1 MNKNLKKVLQAVLL
15 IMLLFVLVAGMLGAY
30 LTVDEYKP
38 EDVED
43 LNISGEKGNKVI
55 LGKEYTMESWNAGYG
70 ALGDNADFFMDGG
83 KMVNTATKDRVYYNL
98 EGIRK
103 QVEADDPDFMLFL
116 DDDTTIPPR
125 YLSEVYEACNDASG
139 NETPNVITGLI
150 KTDSG
155 YLSPMKGFRFIFHD
169 KDYITGPGLYNDITF
184 INSGMTVRL
193 DSLIKSGGFNEEL
206 FLDMIDFT
214 LAYELSERGFCSVQV
229 LDETIIQSFSGRNA
243 SDKSTLLKRFEIYKK
258 DFKNYCRITKRSSA
272 FCTFAL
278 LKRRL
283 MIEFKAK

>member
-1 MNKNLKKVLQAVLL
+1 MLFITTVIYNKSIFDLPSREIVMDFVTKHGRDAVRYIIVDNSDETFLNDRTEEYEELISKEELIYIKNGGNLGLAKAYNKALKYAEEKSPDIKK
-15 IMLLFVLVAGMLGAY
+15 
-30 LTVDEYKP
+30 
-38 EDVED
+38 
-43 LNISGEKGNKVI
+43 
-55 LGKEYTMESWNAGYG
+55 
-70 ALGDNADFFMDGG
+70 
-83 KMVNTATKDRVYYNL
+83 
-98 EGIRK
+98 
-103 QVEADDPDFMLFL
+103 DFMLFL
-116 DDDTTIPPR
+116 DDDTTIPSQ
-125 YLSEVYEACNDASG
+125 YLSKVYEACDDASG
-139 NETPNVITGLI
+139 NDTPNVITGLI
-150 KTDSG
+150 KTDSR

-214 LAYELSERGFCSVQV
+214 LAYELSERGLCSVQV

-258 DFKNYCRITKRSSA
+258 DFKNYCRITRRSSA